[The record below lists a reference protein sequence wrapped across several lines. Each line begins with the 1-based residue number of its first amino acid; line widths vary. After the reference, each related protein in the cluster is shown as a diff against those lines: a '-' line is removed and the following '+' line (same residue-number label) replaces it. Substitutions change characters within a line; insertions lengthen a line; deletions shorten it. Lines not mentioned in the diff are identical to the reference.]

1 MIYFLIDVLL
11 LHCAGA
17 VPESVSGP
25 DTRSI

>member
-17 VPESVSGP
+17 VPESALGP
-25 DTRSI
+25 ETQSI